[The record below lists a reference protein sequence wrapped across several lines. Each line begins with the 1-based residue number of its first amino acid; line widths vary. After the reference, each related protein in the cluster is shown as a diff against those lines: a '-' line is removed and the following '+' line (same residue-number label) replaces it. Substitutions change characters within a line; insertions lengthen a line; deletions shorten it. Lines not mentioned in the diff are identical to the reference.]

1 MTDLLRAMGR
11 APVQCTLTRDGF
23 SLEELAALVSEVFG
37 DPMVEPSRLLEEDPP
52 NYSIAIRAA
61 AAR

>member
-1 MTDLLRAMGR
+1 LI
-11 APVQCTLTRDGF
+11 

-52 NYSIAIRAA
+52 NYSIAFGRPPPGDFYRDA
-61 AAR
+61 